1 MYKINLRVIYSD
13 GSVVDIPGHV
23 LFSDLSMA
31 AARLAQMADNLD
43 IMIDHGLYKTYTA
56 SIERVVETVDNK

>member
-1 MYKINLRVIYSD
+1 MYRINFTVLYPD
-13 GSVVDIPGHV
+13 GSVIEVPGRV

-31 AARLAQMADNLD
+31 AARLSQMADNLD
-43 IMIDHGLYKTYTA
+43 MMVDHGQYKTYTA